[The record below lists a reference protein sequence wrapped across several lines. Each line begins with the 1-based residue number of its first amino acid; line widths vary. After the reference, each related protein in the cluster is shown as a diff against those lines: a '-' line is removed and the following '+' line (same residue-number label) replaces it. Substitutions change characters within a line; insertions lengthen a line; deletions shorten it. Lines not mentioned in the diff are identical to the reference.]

1 MKMTRIV
8 NGFLIVSIAGVLL
21 AGCAGSQ
28 YTYRGIQ
35 EKYKPEVAVLE
46 SEQSARSAR
55 PVATPPEYRV
65 GILDELEIRVRYH
78 DRYNDKVTIRPDGR
92 ITLVDIGDIFVLGRT
107 PSEIDR
113 IVTQAYTAIVHDPEV
128 TISVRNFAGLSV
140 YVFGEVRN
148 SGVFDFQPNMSVL
161 QALAMAGGSV
171 RGAKLNSVVLLRRLE
186 TDQPQAIRLD
196 LSRGAI
202 QAGKSHDLYLQPRDI
217 IFVPR
222 TFIASTVEFL
232 DQVYDGVLPPID
244 VYIRALRTFDAI
256 QSNNN

>member
-1 MKMTRIV
+1 MMI
-8 NGFLIVSIAGVLL
+8 GAIL
-21 AGCAGSQ
+21 AGCAGPQ
-28 YTYRGIQ
+28 YTYRGVQ

-46 SEQSARSAR
+46 SGRSGR

-65 GILDELEIRVRYH
+65 GMMDEIEIRVRYH
-78 DRYNDKVTIRPDGR
+78 DRYNDKVTVRPDGR
-92 ITLVDIGDIFVLGRT
+92 ITLVDIGDIFILGKT

-113 IVTQAYTAIVHDPEV
+113 IVTQAYSLFIHDPEV
-128 TISVRNFAGLSV
+128 TVSIRNFAGLSV

-148 SGVFDFQPNMSVL
+148 SGIYDFQPNMSIL
-161 QALAMAGGSV
+161 QVLAMAGGSV

-186 TDQPQAIRLD
+186 TDRPQAIKLD

-217 IFVPR
+217 IYVPR
-222 TFIASTVEFL
+222 TFIASAVEFL
-232 DQVYDGVLPPID
+232 DQVYDGILPPID

-256 QSNNN
+256 QSDNN